1 MRDFNPPIK
10 ADIIVSELLGSFGDN
25 ELSPECLDCATRLLK
40 DTGISIPYRSTS
52 YVNPIM
58 STKLLEAVRN
68 LAPQA
73 HHNELCTYTTKAQT
87 MYVVFL
93 NNVYHIDHPQALFKF
108 EHPNRE
114 YPVNNTRF
122 GEVSFKAKSDCVLTG
137 FAGYFDADLYKDIK
151 ISIHPEQHTMGM
163 SSWFPMFIPLIQPQ
177 FIKAGETIS
186 ALFWRNVASHAVWYE
201 WMTTSPQH
209 SQRHNTEGQCSKIYS
224 V

>member
-1 MRDFNPPIK
+1 MRDFNPKIK

-40 DTGISIPYRSTS
+40 DSGISIPYRSTS

-58 STKLLEAVRN
+58 SPKLLEAVRT
-68 LAPQA
+68 LSPQG
-73 HHNELCTYTTKAQT
+73 NEANSCTYNNKAQI

-93 NNVYHIDHPQALFKF
+93 NNVYHIDKPKPLFTF

-114 YPVNNTRF
+114 YPVNNNRF
-122 GEVSFKAKSDCVLTG
+122 GEVIFKAKTDCVLTG

-151 ISIHPEQHTMGM
+151 ISIHPIEHTVGM
-163 SSWFPMFIPLIQPQ
+163 SSWFPVFIPLIQPQ
-177 FIKAGETIS
+177 FVKAGETITV
-186 ALFWRNVASHAVWYE
+186 LFWRNVASHAVWYE
-201 WMTTSPQH
+201 WMMTSPQN
-209 SQRHNTEGQCSKIYS
+209 SLRHNAEGQCSKIYS